1 MEITAGYVGRLEMAP
16 PDASNSVDAALVAR
30 FSRHLSAHL
39 QALQEVHAQL
49 GAVATAAGLISRALA
64 SGGRVFTCGNGG
76 SAAEAEH
83 FAAELVGRFRYDR
96 RALAACSLASDSAA
110 LTAIANDYGYADV
123 FARQLEALAGRGDV
137 LVAISTSGESEN
149 VGRAASV
156 ARHRDLGIIA
166 MTGAGKCSLSRRA
179 DVALHAPSSDTPII
193 QEAHMLFTHLLCDAV
208 ERQLCPSGATS

>member
-1 MEITAGYVGRLEMAP
+1 
-16 PDASNSVDAALVAR
+16 
-30 FSRHLSAHL
+30 
-39 QALQEVHAQL
+39 
-49 GAVATAAGLISRALA
+49 
-64 SGGRVFTCGNGG
+64 TCGNRG
-76 SAAEAEH
+76 STAQAEH
-83 FAAELVGRFRYDR
+83 FAARLHRRFRYDR
-96 RALAACSLASDSAA
+96 RAPAACSLASDSPASTA
-110 LTAIANDYGYADV
+110 LAIDQGYTDV
-123 FARQLEALAGRGDV
+123 FARQRESLARRPDV

-193 QEAHMLFTHLLCDAV
+193 QEAHMLFKHLLCDAV